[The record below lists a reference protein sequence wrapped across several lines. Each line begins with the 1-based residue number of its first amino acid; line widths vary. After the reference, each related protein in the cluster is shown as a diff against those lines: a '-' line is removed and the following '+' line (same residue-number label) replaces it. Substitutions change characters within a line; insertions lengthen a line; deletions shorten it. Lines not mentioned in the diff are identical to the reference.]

1 VQRSFISRIVCRTV
15 KATQPILT
23 AHLFAPLNDDL
34 VTLLR
39 GLSADEWNAPT
50 VAGAWTVKDVAA
62 HLLDTTLRRLSM
74 HRDAHTPPPRDVTSV
89 SALVNDLNAEGV
101 SFARRLSPEMLVDM
115 HERYGA
121 QLAEFFVTL
130 DPFAYA
136 KWGVSWAGEDRSPM
150 WFDVARELTEK
161 WHHQQQIRDAAG
173 RAPLYERYLAPVIA
187 TFMHALPFTYRGVD
201 ASVVVRID
209 DAAWS
214 LVQGVLYE
222 GEAETADVRVTLT
235 GDRAWRLFT
244 RQKIDADVVIEG
256 DARCAAPL
264 LGMTSI
270 V

>member
-1 VQRSFISRIVCRTV
+1 M
-15 KATQPILT
+15 QPILT
-23 AHLFAPLNDDL
+23 AHLFAPLNDEL

-74 HRDAHTPPPRDVTSV
+74 HRDAYAPPPRDVTSI

-101 SFARRLSPEMLVDM
+101 SYARRLSPEMLVDL
-115 HERYGA
+115 HNRYGA
-121 QLAEFFVTL
+121 ELAAFFETL
-130 DPFAYA
+130 DPFGDA
-136 KWGVSWAGEDRSPM
+136 KWSVSWAGEERSPM

-161 WHHQQQIRDAAG
+161 WHHQQQIRDATG
-173 RAPLYERYLAPVIA
+173 RAPLYEQYLAPVIA
-187 TFMHALPFTYRGVD
+187 TFMRALPFTYRDVK

-209 DAAWS
+209 DDAWS

-222 GEAETADVRVTLT
+222 GEAENADVRVTLT

-244 RQKIDADVVIEG
+244 RQKIDPEAVIDG
-256 DARCAAPL
+256 DARYAAPL

-270 V
+270 I